1 MAVTLPR
8 MPRVLLSCRLA
19 GRALASRGGVLQRTA
34 TVVPPGS
41 VRALGSW
48 RSMASAAVEDRAVAE
63 SMFADAGS
71 PAPLAITEAAAQ
83 VSTVKMRG
91 GCGGHQYHFAFTEE
105 APSDSDVVLTRGDA
119 AVVVDGRSLGFMQGS
134 TVDYQ
139 RTMMESG
146 LTISDNPNATS
157 GCGCGT
163 SFALKDDD
171 F

>member
-1 MAVTLPR
+1 M
-8 MPRVLLSCRLA
+8 
-19 GRALASRGGVLQRTA
+19 
-34 TVVPPGS
+34 
-41 VRALGSW
+41 
-48 RSMASAAVEDRAVAE
+48 AE

-83 VSTVKMRG
+83 YILQVRQKRGAEKLWLRVSVAPG